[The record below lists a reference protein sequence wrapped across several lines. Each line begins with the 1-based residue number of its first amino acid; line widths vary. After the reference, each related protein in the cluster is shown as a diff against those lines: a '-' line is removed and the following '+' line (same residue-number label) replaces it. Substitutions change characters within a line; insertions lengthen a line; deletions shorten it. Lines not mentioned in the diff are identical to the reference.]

1 MFRKLYWAD
10 KGGNSIQP
18 KIAVMNMDG
27 SQPRTINKRRV
38 EVPEGLAI
46 DRSNNDLYWSDSGK
60 GWVSD
65 CMFRALNIFQVYQD
79 FTINRR
85 YFFLKLEHFS

>member
-1 MFRKLYWAD
+1 LYWAD
-10 KGGNSIQP
+10 KGGNSIQA

-65 CMFRALNIFQVYQD
+65 YVQGSQ
-79 FTINRR
+79 
-85 YFFLKLEHFS
+85 YFSSVPVFYY

>member
-38 EVPEGLAI
+38 EVLLPVNSKILVHLKNIESPEHTVTYP
-46 DRSNNDLYWSDSGK
+46 S
-60 GWVSD
+60 
-65 CMFRALNIFQVYQD
+65 
-79 FTINRR
+79 
-85 YFFLKLEHFS
+85 FS